1 MDHSLVEN
9 VAMHA
14 FWIMTV
20 KDESTWEILEATAT
34 RLHRSKPKNI
44 NPPTPIQT
52 KTHKIPKPTHQNP
65 KSSNTNLIKTHKPTT
80 TAHRK
85 DKERLERGTK
95 KQKGEKRKKSSR
107 TKEKFKEVRHRESK
121 TKTKTKKC
129 NGVKSHLGL
138 RTEVV
143 SFKMFWT

>member
-20 KDESTWEILEATAT
+20 KDESTWEILEATT
-34 RLHRSKPKNI
+34 THLHQSKPKNI

-52 KTHKIPKPTHQNP
+52 KTHKIPKPTHQKP
-65 KSSNTNLIKTHKPTT
+65 KSSITYLIKTHKPTT
-80 TAHRK
+80 TAHHK

-95 KQKGEKRKKSSR
+95 KPMGEKRKKSFR

-121 TKTKTKKC
+121 TKTKQKQKNVT
-129 NGVKSHLGL
+129 VLQAIW
-138 RTEVV
+138 V
-143 SFKMFWT
+143 